1 MTLQGKI
8 KQAALIFGDST
19 ELSLIAVN
27 KKYFDDSS
35 LKNQILE
42 LDKENKKLFKYY
54 RAHVSM
60 CQENA
65 KLRDRIKELEK

>member
-1 MTLQGKI
+1 MTPQEKI
-8 KQAALIFGDST
+8 KQAALIFGDPT
-19 ELSLIAVN
+19 EPSLIAVN
-27 KKYFDDSS
+27 KKHFDELT
-35 LKNQILE
+35 LKHQVLE